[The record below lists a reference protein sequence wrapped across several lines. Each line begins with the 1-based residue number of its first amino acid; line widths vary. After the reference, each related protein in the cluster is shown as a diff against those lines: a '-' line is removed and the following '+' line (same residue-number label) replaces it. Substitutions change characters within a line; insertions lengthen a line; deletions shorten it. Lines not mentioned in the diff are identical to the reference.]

1 MRTTF
6 LRIFPLLLIGALAAC
21 EQDAQQASQEPEGE
35 AIARVNGEPVTEN
48 ELLHYAMR
56 RTGGDPSMLDGQV
69 MQQLTDEL
77 VNIELLA
84 QAAREQKL
92 DEQSP
97 LREQIAFQIDT
108 LMADAAMMQRLEQQ
122 PVTDEEVRA
131 EYEERKGELAR
142 TEFKARHILVEEEAA
157 ARDLIRQLEEGAD
170 FQELAKQ
177 NSIEP
182 GADRSGGDL
191 GWFSPSQ
198 MVPPFANAV
207 SAMQPGERSADP
219 VQTQFGWHVIQL
231 EDKREAPAPEF
242 EQIEEQIRRGLM
254 NERIQDY
261 INELRG
267 KAEITRPG
275 AEAQT
280 EEQAA
285 PEQPAEQAG
294 QSPGA

>member
-1 MRTTF
+1 MRTTL
-6 LRIFPLLLIGALAAC
+6 LRLLPLLLLGALAAC
-21 EQDAQQASQEPEGE
+21 NQESGETAPPSENEGRV
-35 AIARVNGEPVTEN
+35 IARVNGESITEN
-48 ELLHYAMR
+48 DLLHYAMR
-56 RTGGDPSMLDGQV
+56 RTGGDPSQLDAMV
-69 MQQLTDEL
+69 MHQLSEEL

-92 DEQSP
+92 DQQSP
-97 LREQIAFQIDT
+97 LREQIAFQRDT

-122 PVTDEEVRA
+122 PITDEEVRA

-142 TEFKARHILVEEEAA
+142 SEFKARHILVEDEQT
-157 ARDLIRQLEEGAD
+157 ARDLIRQLDEGAN
-170 FQELAKQ
+170 FEELAKQ

-207 SAMQPGERSADP
+207 RGMQPGERSTDP
-219 VQTQFGWHVIQL
+219 VQTQFGWHVIQV

-242 EQIEEQIRRGLM
+242 EQIEEQIRRSLM
-254 NERIQDY
+254 NQRIQDY
-261 INELRG
+261 LNELRG

-275 AEAQT
+275 AE
-280 EEQAA
+280 
-285 PEQPAEQAG
+285 QPAEDTVPRA
-294 QSPGA
+294 